1 MFFASMYALPNA
13 TWVVVL
19 RLHVSACD
27 RTTAVSLLRELLL
40 LTCEGEGGEE
50 WKETGNKDQEVC
62 LGIGDLIPSGKAK
75 KPLWAR
81 GVDMLSYSVSS
92 LRLTNLK
99 FKDPR
104 SPRSSQVVRLQMN
117 EKETQKIIA
126 VILLL
131 RAFITTFFKYI
142 CMDGLVVESWLK
154 IIFAGLQIKRHQ
166 IMRGIG
172 SSWINS
178 RLQL

>member
-1 MFFASMYALPNA
+1 MFFASIYALPNA

-40 LTCEGEGGEE
+40 FMTCEGEGGEE
-50 WKETGNKDQEVC
+50 WKETGNKEEVC
-62 LGIGDLIPSGKAK
+62 LGIEDGIPSGKAK
-75 KPLWAR
+75 KPLWVC

-117 EKETQKIIA
+117 EKDARRIIA

-131 RAFITTFFKYI
+131 GAFITVFFKYA
-142 CMDGLVVESWLK
+142 WT
-154 IIFAGLQIKRHQ
+154 A
-166 IMRGIG
+166 
-172 SSWINS
+172 W
-178 RLQL
+178 